1 MTDEEKTTRICVFTT
16 LYEAIT
22 SILKD
27 QLSIEEMKKM
37 LLALDRYVTEEER
50 SMRR

>member
-1 MTDEEKTTRICVFTT
+1 MTDESKTIRVCVFTT

-27 QLSIEEMKKM
+27 QLSIEEMKRM
-37 LLALDRYVTEEER
+37 LSALDRYVTEEER
-50 SMRR
+50 RMRR